1 MATMSVQ
8 KRYNSSCVTMRLTP
22 FFTFSEEKAAQEV
35 PSAVFGYPFQ
45 AFRPRLFYQVSTKCA
60 SSKSAFDAVF
70 SVPEADFLQPRVAIV
85 AGGVYNGEKSGG
97 VRPLEGSDP

>member
-45 AFRPRLFYQVSTKCA
+45 AFRPRLFCQVSTKCELGMTIM
-60 SSKSAFDAVF
+60 S
-70 SVPEADFLQPRVAIV
+70 PERVRTTV
-85 AGGVYNGEKSGG
+85 
-97 VRPLEGSDP
+97 

>member
-35 PSAVFGYPFQ
+35 PSAVF
-45 AFRPRLFYQVSTKCA
+45 
-60 SSKSAFDAVF
+60 
-70 SVPEADFLQPRVAIV
+70 SVPEAIFLQPRIAIM